1 MKLGIRYQN
10 TCCVGPLVHRY
21 VYKEVRQIYDIFQNY
36 MVCSYHALHLLSE
49 MRSINKEVITI
60 VIEEAHR
67 NLDNAKDEIINLRSG
82 YPQLMKQVDT

>member
-1 MKLGIRYQN
+1 
-10 TCCVGPLVHRY
+10 
-21 VYKEVRQIYDIFQNY
+21 